1 VVSGDW
7 VREIEREANTTNRD
21 GPDNVVR
28 KELTRRATN
37 SLMDHF
43 CILANKSFRQ
53 RGFAAALTGC
63 SSRAHGRGGGNC
75 IAFRNLRLKKLS
87 SSWLTD
93 ASPSPSQHSSKP
105 EEKVTTTT
113 AAEEEKE
120 K

>member
-1 VVSGDW
+1 
-7 VREIEREANTTNRD
+7 
-21 GPDNVVR
+21 
-28 KELTRRATN
+28 
-37 SLMDHF
+37 
-43 CILANKSFRQ
+43 
-53 RGFAAALTGC
+53 
-63 SSRAHGRGGGNC
+63 
-75 IAFRNLRLKKLS
+75 LRLKKLS